1 MSESLSVGAPRLVIA
16 APAPAEAEELP
27 DAEGRL
33 PAGWWLVPGVICGSG
48 MWVVIGLMLF

>member
-1 MSESLSVGAPRLVIA
+1 MSESLSIGAPRLVIA

-33 PAGWWLVPGVICGSG
+33 PSGWWLLPS
-48 MWVVIGLMLF
+48 VIGGCGFWVALGFMLF